1 MGVLSKVAKLAKK
14 ATEKARLKA
23 AQAAAR
29 ETARIKQKEQSLVK
43 TVDTRPTEVVLG
55 KKASNENKSKEK
67 QTSRERQVNAIG
79 KISGALTKPGNKPLS
94 MAMYRSMSDA
104 QLDKQVKVAR
114 SGYKNGNL
122 TKAVLDEILDKVK
135 RSRLANERNPGRI
148 SRAMEQGKRDSKMN
162 KKSKVSLK
170 ENTIDYSRGGMAKPN
185 KGMEAL
191 KKAAPAVAKKMGY
204 NKGGYVNCGASVPGT
219 QRKK

>member
-1 MGVLSKVAKLAKK
+1 MGIVSKAAKLAKK

-43 TVDTRPTEVVLG
+43 AVDTRPTEVVLG
-55 KKASNENKSKEK
+55 KKASNTNNASEK

-104 QLDKQVKVAR
+104 QLDKQVKMAR

-135 RSRLANERNPGRI
+135 RTRLANERNPGRI
-148 SRAMEQGKRDSKMN
+148 SRAMDQGRRDSKVN
-162 KKSKVSLK
+162 KKEKVSLK
-170 ENTIDYSRGGMAKPN
+170 ENTIGYKKGGMATNKKNKKPS
-185 KGMEAL
+185 
-191 KKAAPAVAKKMGY
+191 Y
-204 NKGGYVNCGASVPGT
+204 NKGGYVNCGASNPGT
-219 QRKK
+219 QRK

>member
-1 MGVLSKVAKLAKK
+1 MVGVLSKAAKLAKK

-79 KISGALTKPGNKPLS
+79 NISGALTKPGLKPLS
-94 MAMYRSMSDA
+94 MNVYRGMSKA
-104 QLDKQVKVAR
+104 NLKKEISKAER
-114 SGYKNGNL
+114 AYKNKSI
-122 TKAVLDEILDKVK
+122 TKEVRDSIIKRAEKTLEEIPKTK
-135 RSRLANERNPGRI
+135 GRV
-148 SRAMEQGKRDSKMN
+148 SRAMDQGRRDAKM
-162 KKSKVSLK
+162 KDKVTLPK
-170 ENTIDYSRGGMAKPN
+170 APFDAAKGGMATKKKPS
-185 KGMEAL
+185 
-191 KKAAPAVAKKMGY
+191 Y
-204 NKGGYVNCGASVPGT
+204 NKGGYVNCGASNPGT
-219 QRKK
+219 QKRN